1 MERIS
6 KKIALSISLFVL
18 LLCPEVCSGNKF
30 VPDDLPTIEALI
42 DAHKKMKRAEDL
54 AVLEL
59 TAIEETHRLTDK
71 AVAAYNNTRSIL
83 NKRLAD
89 ANSYLMLAVHISN
102 VAIKVARV
110 VQNYA
115 DFTTTTYDYAL
126 KKPFV
131 MVYYTKANYELA
143 KESKHV
149 AEMVAGFTASGL
161 NLLKATMEE
170 NYKVLMQIENSIARM
185 NRIIATNNMICRGMI
200 HTGLKIW
207 HVQDILSDKAMDSI
221 ANKIIALWIG
231 NQSEG

>member
-6 KKIALSISLFVL
+6 KITLSFSLLVL
-18 LLCPEVCSGNKF
+18 LLCPEVCRSNKF
-30 VPDDLPTIEALI
+30 VPNDLPTIEALI
-42 DAHKKMKRAEDL
+42 DAHKKMKKAEDL

-71 AVAAYNNTRSIL
+71 AVCAYNNTRSVL

-89 ANSYLMLAVHISN
+89 ANSYLMLAVQISN
-102 VAIKVARV
+102 VAIKVARIG
-110 VQNYA
+110 QSYM

-131 MVYYTKANYELA
+131 MVYYLRANYELA
-143 KESKHV
+143 KEARHI

-170 NYKVLMQIENSIARM
+170 KYRVLMQIENSIAKM
-185 NRIIATNNMICRGMI
+185 SRIIAANNMICRGMLQ
-200 HTGLKIW
+200 TGLQMW
-207 HVQDILSDKAMDSI
+207 HIQDILNSRTMDSI
-221 ANKIIALWIG
+221 ANKVIALWIG